1 MDMAREIAAQRAF
14 FESGRTRP
22 VEWRLEQLAYLKKA
36 IKQYEQDLLTAVEE
50 DLGKSAFE
58 SFATELVMVYDE
70 IDFAAKHLKEWAKE
84 KRVKPSLAQ
93 LPGKGYVYQEPRG
106 VVLIIAPWNYP
117 IQLTLLPLVSAI
129 AAGNCVALKPS
140 EYAVH
145 TSQAVAG
152 MLRECFPSQFI
163 SVYEGGPEVTQA
175 LIGEN
180 IDYIFFTGSTAVG
193 REIMKMATERLIP
206 MTLELGG
213 KSPCIVER
221 TANLEL
227 TAKRIMWGKL
237 INAGQTCV
245 APDYILVHTD
255 VKAQLMDELAKASAE
270 LYPGDILTNPDYPH
284 IINAKHF
291 DRLVAMLE
299 QGKVVYGGQH
309 DRDSL
314 KIAPT
319 ILDSPRLDSD
329 LMKTEIFGPLLP
341 ILNFEAMEDAFALI
355 RRRHKPLALYV
366 FSEDPAVQE
375 RVMREMAFGGGCIN
389 DTILHL
395 TNPRMPFGGIGGSGM
410 GAYHGKA
417 GFEAF
422 SHQKSV
428 FKQGSGRETN
438 LRYPPYGDKLKLLKK
453 IYKK

>member
-1 MDMAREIAAQRAF
+1 MNIEIAAQRAF

-22 VEWRLEQLAYLKKA
+22 LQWRLEQLGYLKKA
-36 IKQYEQDLLTAVEE
+36 IRQYEQDLLIAVEE

-70 IDFAAKHLKEWAKE
+70 IDFAMKHLKDWAKE
-84 KRVKPSLAQ
+84 KRVKASLAQ
-93 LPGKGYVYQEPRG
+93 MPGKGCVYHEPRG

-117 IQLTLLPLVSAI
+117 VQLTLLPLVSAI
-129 AAGNCVALKPS
+129 AAGNCVVLKPS
-140 EYAVH
+140 EYAEH

-175 LIGEN
+175 LIAEN

-193 REIMKMATERLIP
+193 REIMKMATDRLIP
-206 MTLELGG
+206 LTLELGG
-213 KSPCIVER
+213 KSTCIVER
-221 TANLEL
+221 SANLEL

-237 INAGQTCV
+237 MNAGQTCV
-245 APDYILVHTD
+245 APDYVLVHTD
-255 VKAQLMDELAKASAE
+255 IKAQLIEELGKACE
-270 LYPGDILTNPDYPH
+270 QLYPGDIFTNPDYPH
-284 IINAKHF
+284 IINEKHF
-291 DRLVAMLE
+291 DRLVEMLG
-299 QGKVVYGGQH
+299 QGKVVYGGTY
-309 DRDSL
+309 DRNQL

-341 ILNFEAMEDAFALI
+341 VLNFEAMDDAFALI

-375 RVMREMAFGGGCIN
+375 QVMREMSFGGGSIN
-389 DTILHL
+389 DTILHI
-395 TNPRMPFGGIGGSGM
+395 TKPRMPFGGIGGSGM

-428 FKQGSGRETN
+428 FKQSAGRETK